1 MGLEAPVSRAARNG
15 VSCHLN
21 RRHKPV
27 ADSYDVNCF
36 IIDLKER
43 NTPASEKKKLGSQ
56 SSDAGGCT
64 CQHAALQ
71 SVWSVSGVSS
81 VVSINTVISGTK
93 DEEKLGQKE

>member
-43 NTPASEKKKLGSQ
+43 NTPASEKMKLGFQ
-56 SSDAGGCT
+56 NSDAGGCT

-71 SVWSVSGVSS
+71 TVWSVSS

>member
-15 VSCHLN
+15 VSCDLN

-43 NTPASEKKKLGSQ
+43 NTSEKMKLGSQ
-56 SSDAGGCT
+56 ISDAGGCT

-71 SVWSVSGVSS
+71 SVWSVSS

>member
-1 MGLEAPVSRAARNG
+1 MGLEAPVSRAARNS
-15 VSCHLN
+15 VSCDLN

-36 IIDLKER
+36 IIELKER
-43 NTPASEKKKLGSQ
+43 NTPEKMKLGSQ
-56 SSDAGGCT
+56 TSDAGGCT

-71 SVWSVSGVSS
+71 TVPSVSS

>member
-15 VSCHLN
+15 VSCDLN

-36 IIDLKER
+36 IIDLKESN
-43 NTPASEKKKLGSQ
+43 NTPASEKMKLGSQ
-56 SSDAGGCT
+56 TWDAGGCT

-71 SVWSVSGVSS
+71 RVSVVSV